1 MNLNIYIWTYT
12 FHRVPVMITTP
23 PSSSNVYLLDP
34 KTYSV
39 YNFDVVLIYMFSH
52 IPEYKLE
59 SNLILHFSQ
68 S

>member
-1 MNLNIYIWTYT
+1 
-12 FHRVPVMITTP
+12 MITTP

-39 YNFDVVLIYMFSH
+39 YNFDVVLIYMFLH